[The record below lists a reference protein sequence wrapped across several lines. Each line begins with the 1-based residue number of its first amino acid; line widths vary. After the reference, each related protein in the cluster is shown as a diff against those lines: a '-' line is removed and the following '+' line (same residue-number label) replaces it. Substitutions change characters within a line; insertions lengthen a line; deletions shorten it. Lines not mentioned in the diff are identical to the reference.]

1 VRLPRRKLLRLIA
14 GAAALPSVL
23 QTARA
28 QAYPTRLVRIVVGFT
43 PGGSTDIG
51 ARLIGQWLQ
60 ERLGQPFV
68 IENRPGA
75 GTNIATESV
84 VHALSDG
91 YTLLMVGPSNAVNA
105 TLYDKLSFV
114 FLRDIA
120 PVASILSYPQVV
132 VVHPSVPVKT
142 IPQLIAYAKANPG
155 RLNMVSSG
163 IGAADHL
170 AGELFK
176 TMAGVDMIHVP
187 YRGIAP
193 AMTDLI
199 AGQAHICFPGTVSSI
214 EHIRNGMLRA
224 LAVTTATRSEV
235 LPDLPP
241 VSDFLVGYEAS
252 VWLGVGAPKGTPA
265 EVIEKLNKETN
276 AGASLN
282 HPSKLASEA

>member
-1 VRLPRRKLLRLIA
+1 
-14 GAAALPSVL
+14 
-23 QTARA
+23 
-28 QAYPTRLVRIVVGFT
+28 
-43 PGGSTDIG
+43 
-51 ARLIGQWLQ
+51 
-60 ERLGQPFV
+60 
-68 IENRPGA
+68 
-75 GTNIATESV
+75 
-84 VHALSDG
+84 VHTLSDG

-170 AGELFK
+170 IGELFK

-235 LPDLPP
+235 LTRPA
-241 VSDFLVGYEAS
+241 AS
-252 VWLGVGAPKGTPA
+252 KRFPSWLRGERVAWCRSSKGHASGDHRKA
-265 EVIEKLNKETN
+265 E
-276 AGASLN
+276 
-282 HPSKLASEA
+282 

>member
-1 VRLPRRKLLRLIA
+1 
-14 GAAALPSVL
+14 
-23 QTARA
+23 
-28 QAYPTRLVRIVVGFT
+28 
-43 PGGSTDIG
+43 
-51 ARLIGQWLQ
+51 
-60 ERLGQPFV
+60 
-68 IENRPGA
+68 
-75 GTNIATESV
+75 
-84 VHALSDG
+84 VHTLSDG

-120 PVASILSYPQVV
+120 PVASILS
-132 VVHPSVPVKT
+132 
-142 IPQLIAYAKANPG
+142 NPG

-170 AGELFK
+170 IGELFK

-235 LPDLPP
+235 LTRPA
-241 VSDFLVGYEAS
+241 AS
-252 VWLGVGAPKGTPA
+252 KRFPSWLRGERVAWCRSSKGHASGDHRKA
-265 EVIEKLNKETN
+265 E
-276 AGASLN
+276 
-282 HPSKLASEA
+282 